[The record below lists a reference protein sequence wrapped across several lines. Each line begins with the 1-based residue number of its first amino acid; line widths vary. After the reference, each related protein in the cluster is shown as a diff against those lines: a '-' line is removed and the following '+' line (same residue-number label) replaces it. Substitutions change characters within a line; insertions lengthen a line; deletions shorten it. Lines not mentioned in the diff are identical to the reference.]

1 MMFESLFLPL
11 IAGLGLATAQPAAP
25 APSEPASKPEGT
37 APATVKLTAENRA
50 ALRCSAAFAIVT
62 NRVGQTA
69 KPQQTLRERGREFF
83 VITLA
88 GIMDKHKLDRV
99 AIEREVRAE
108 AQKLSQSGETDQ
120 IMPACLLMLQSAG
133 L

>member
-1 MMFESLFLPL
+1 MIESLFLPL
-11 IAGLGLATAQPAAP
+11 VAGAALGSAQAPPQTVPAPRAP
-25 APSEPASKPEGT
+25 APVA
-37 APATVKLTAENRA
+37 AKLTTENRA

-62 NRVGQTA
+62 QRAGTDGRDPA
-69 KPQQTLRERGREFF
+69 ELRARGREFF
-83 VITLA
+83 VVTLA
-88 GIMDKHKLDRV
+88 AIMDEHQLDRA

-108 AQKLSQSGETDQ
+108 AQKLSQSGEAET